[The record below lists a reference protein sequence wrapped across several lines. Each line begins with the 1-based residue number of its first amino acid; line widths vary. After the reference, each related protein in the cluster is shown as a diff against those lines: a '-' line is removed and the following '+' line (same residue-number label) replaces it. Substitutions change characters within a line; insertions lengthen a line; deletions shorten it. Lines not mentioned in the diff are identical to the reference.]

1 MIAREKKSLVLENI
15 TEQLELPES
24 AYEKAKNR
32 YDDIGNWL
40 GRKESLCKYN
50 DPHIFSQGSFR
61 LGTAIYPIDK
71 NEAYDLD
78 LVCNLR
84 KGISKNSHAQ
94 EALKILLGTEIEAYR
109 VAKGIKAPKEEKR
122 RCWRLEYQD
131 ELSFHMDIVPCIPGD
146 KSGQKNIF
154 ELMKKYGVVAS
165 TAESLS
171 LLSVSITDDR
181 HPGYKRICDDWYI
194 SNPEGYAQWF
204 ESRMNQL
211 SLRVEAKIQVDNIP
225 LFKRKTPLQRSI
237 QLLKRH
243 RDYMFKKADDV
254 KPISIIITTLAAQ
267 AYKGEPDIES
277 ALNNILIQMN
287 TFVNSGS
294 SIVLNPVNPEEN
306 FADRWSMPQYKNL
319 KLKEHFVNWAIQA
332 QNDFDLLG
340 TTDNVN
346 FISEQAENK
355 FSIKMNTSDL
365 AKRLGFVQ
373 STLTIINPKPHI
385 ISAPARP
392 HMYWYK

>member
-1 MIAREKKSLVLENI
+1 MIAREKKSLVLENM

-40 GRKESLCKYN
+40 GRKESLCKDN

-84 KGISKNSHAQ
+84 KGISKNSHTQ
-94 EALKILLGTEIEAYR
+94 ETLKMLLGTEIEAYR
-109 VAKGIKAPKEEKR
+109 VAKGIKAPKEEKH

-154 ELMKKYGVVAS
+154 ESMKKYGVVAS

-204 ESRMNQL
+204 ESKMNQL
-211 SLRVEAKIQVDNIP
+211 LAKIEARIQVDNIP
-225 LFKRKTPLQRSI
+225 LFKRKTPLQRSV

-243 RDYMFKKADDV
+243 RDHMFNKVPDV

-277 ALNNILIQMN
+277 TLSNILLQMHD
-287 TFVNSGS
+287 FVKSDNSVVS
-294 SIVLNPVNPEEN
+294 NPVNPEEN
-306 FADRWSMPQYKNL
+306 FADRWSMPQYRHLQLRENFK
-319 KLKEHFVNWAIQA
+319 KWVIQA
-332 QNDFDLLG
+332 QSDFDLLG
-340 TTDNVN
+340 TTDDVH
-346 FISEQAENK
+346 FISEQADQK
-355 FSIKMNTSDL
+355 FSVNMNTGDL
-365 AKRLGFVQ
+365 AKRLGLMPASISIITPKDHAI
-373 STLTIINPKPHI
+373 STPAKPHEVL
-385 ISAPARP
+385 
-392 HMYWYK
+392 